1 MSTHAHE
8 YGQSTQLASSSI
20 LADQPGFPS
29 SHSTNSVSIALYF
42 AQWLLEERESVGS
55 TTVIAGIT
63 CKSLACALEDI
74 S

>member
-1 MSTHAHE
+1 MPMNMVSHLSYHDNP
-8 YGQSTQLASSSI
+8 GI